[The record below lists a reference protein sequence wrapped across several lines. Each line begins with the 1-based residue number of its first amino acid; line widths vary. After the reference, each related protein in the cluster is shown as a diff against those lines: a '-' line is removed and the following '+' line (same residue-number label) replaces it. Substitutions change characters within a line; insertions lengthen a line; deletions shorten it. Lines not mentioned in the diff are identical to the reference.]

1 MKTYKLYAG
10 GYFQSSKN
18 ELDVTNPYTG
28 KVFARVCQADKTSL
42 EGAIKQGLLAE
53 KELKSM
59 PVYQKVTIL
68 NAFAKALHQN
78 LNELAHIITQESGK
92 PVRYAKAEVERASQ
106 TFSIAAEECKRIP
119 GEYMSLDWTAV
130 GRKKEAWVKYFPLGL
145 VAGISPFNFPLN
157 LAAHKIAP
165 ALAAGNPIIIKPS
178 SKTPVSILRLA
189 ELVHDDF
196 LPDGAFSVLPMERK
210 LGDKLITD
218 ERIKLLSFTGSPA
231 VGWAMKN
238 KAGKKRVLLEL
249 GGNAGVYVGDTAD
262 VGLAI
267 KRCITGGYA
276 YSGQVCIHVQRIF
289 VHHKVF
295 ESFITGFVKGVEG
308 LKVGSPDDPQTD
320 ISTMIDEDNAKRVQ
334 KWVNDALDQGAEL
347 LHGGERSGGYYPPT
361 VLTGT
366 NNKMK
371 VCAEEVFGPV
381 VTVESVESFDQ
392 GMDLINDSQYGLQ
405 AGVFTNRLDEMDR
418 AFAGLEVGG
427 IIINDMPTFRVDHMP
442 YGGVKNS
449 GFGREGVRYAIQ
461 EMTEPRLLVKSKAD

>member
-1 MKTYKLYAG
+1 M
-10 GYFQSSKN
+10 
-18 ELDVTNPYTG
+18 
-28 KVFARVCQADKTSL
+28 R
-42 EGAIKQGLLAE
+42 I
-53 KELKSM
+53 
-59 PVYQKVTIL
+59 
-68 NAFAKALHQN
+68 
-78 LNELAHIITQESGK
+78 
-92 PVRYAKAEVERASQ
+92 
-106 TFSIAAEECKRIP
+106 SI
-119 GEYMSLDWTAV
+119 S
-130 GRKKEAWVKYFPLGL
+130 
-145 VAGISPFNFPLN
+145 GISPFNFPLN

-320 ISTMIDEDNAKRVQ
+320 ISTMIDEDNAKRVE